1 MDKFILGGTQMEI
14 TRTGFG
20 ALPIQRL
27 DTEAAVRLVRQ
38 AVAGGITFF
47 DTARAYTDSEQ
58 KLGIALQGV
67 RENLVIATKTGAQ
80 TAEGFWK
87 DLEMSLRMLKT
98 DYVDIYQFHN
108 PDFVPKPGGAD
119 GLYDAALEAKRRGMI
134 RHIGIT
140 QHSIERAFEAAQSG
154 LYETLQYPFNHLA
167 TEREVALVETC
178 RERGVGF
185 IAMKALSGGL
195 VTRAELP
202 FAYIRQFPQAVPIWG
217 IQRESELRQILELS
231 ENPPRLDAALQAE
244 IERDRRELVGEFC
257 RGCGYCMPCPA
268 GIPINNANR
277 MTQLLTRSPAEP
289 YFTPEWQQNMEKIEQ
304 CIHCGLCASRCPYEL
319 KPFETLPGHLAF
331 YRDMLS
337 KHSNKEGE

>member
-154 LYETLQYPFNHLA
+154 L
-167 TEREVALVETC
+167 
-178 RERGVGF
+178 
-185 IAMKALSGGL
+185 
-195 VTRAELP
+195 
-202 FAYIRQFPQAVPIWG
+202 
-217 IQRESELRQILELS
+217 
-231 ENPPRLDAALQAE
+231 
-244 IERDRRELVGEFC
+244 
-257 RGCGYCMPCPA
+257 
-268 GIPINNANR
+268 
-277 MTQLLTRSPAEP
+277 
-289 YFTPEWQQNMEKIEQ
+289 
-304 CIHCGLCASRCPYEL
+304 
-319 KPFETLPGHLAF
+319 
-331 YRDMLS
+331 
-337 KHSNKEGE
+337 

>member
-1 MDKFILGGTQMEI
+1 MEKFILGKTGLEI

-27 DTEAAVRLVRQ
+27 DTDTAVKLIRQ
-38 AVAGGITFF
+38 AVEGGITFF

-58 KLGIALQGV
+58 KLGIALEGV
-67 RENLVIATKTGAQ
+67 RENVVIATKTGAQ
-80 TAEGFWK
+80 TGEELWK
-87 DLEMSLRMLKT
+87 HLEMSLSMLKT

-108 PDFVPKPGGAD
+108 PGFVPKPGGAD
-119 GLYDAALEAKRRGMI
+119 GLYDAALEAKRKGMI

-140 QHSIERAFEAAQSG
+140 QHSIERAFEVVESC

-167 TEREVALVETC
+167 TAKEAELVEKC
-178 RERGVGF
+178 REKGMGF

-195 VTRAELP
+195 VTQAELP
-202 FAYIRQFPQAVPIWG
+202 FAYIRKFPHVVPIWG
-217 IQRESELRQILELS
+217 IQRESELRQILALS
-231 ENPPRLDAALQAE
+231 ENPPELDARLQGK
-244 IERDRRELVGEFC
+244 IDQDRRELVGEFC
-257 RGCGYCMPCPA
+257 RGCGYCMPCPV

-289 YFTPEWQQNMEKIEQ
+289 YFSQEWQHNMEKIEQ
-304 CIHCGLCASRCPYEL
+304 CIHCGVCATRCPYEL

-331 YRDMLS
+331 YRKLLAER
-337 KHSNKEGE
+337 KG